1 MTDLLTRIAAL
12 FLEPA
17 DATLRRHR
25 VALAPPAP
33 CVGVVAAPRHAL
45 AVGAAIAL
53 SLAHP
58 LRARRALVCAWPP
71 GGWAEPALHGPAGVA
86 ARQLR
91 RNLAARGVDAT
102 AAGKLVRVV
111 LPEATEHA
119 AAGAERALGA
129 GSSPS
134 VLLLAGPRPEA
145 LDEVL
150 LRQDAIVVAAE
161 PDGDSSLVD
170 LAVATLA
177 EQHPAVSSCALPLGP
192 VARALATAGIAAP
205 IGAGRA
211 LAPMLEAVT

>member
-1 MTDLLTRIAAL
+1 M
-12 FLEPA
+12 
-17 DATLRRHR
+17 RRR
-25 VALAPPAP
+25 RRRASA
-33 CVGVVAAPRHAL
+33 
-45 AVGAAIAL
+45 
-53 SLAHP
+53 
-58 LRARRALVCAWPP
+58 RARGGRGNRPVARAHQRTPCAWPP